1 MLPLTKDRPVSTRDP
16 QALDIKILA
25 TDLDGTL
32 LPLTWKSSIQPATD
46 KRVEVKSPAQNMA
59 SSSPAH
65 EGANPDWPVRGD
77 ANRAPNAG
85 DAVSEVPRPAS
96 SSSDT
101 TRSWVNSRVT
111 LVTEWDA
118 LEFLR
123 FISRSVP
130 NAVSATVPDHF
141 SRDCLPSP
149 QSASPQSANPQW
161 TCEPTHAMSTNSAM
175 ASEPTDR
182 RDESPVPTRS
192 GDHAKEWGN
201 HPSGM
206 PPDDPRI
213 RSSQGAEQ
221 KPSELPLAASV
232 PTRPRGVD
240 ETVDI
245 RDSVRPSNASESSTN
260 QPSAPK
266 QLTTVEPELQE
277 NRFSENRFHEQPR
290 FDTQQLEAIQ
300 PETLQPE
307 TNLQFV
313 FVTGRHYQSVCELLQ
328 TERLPE
334 PFAIICDVGTSLYHR
349 TPTSYQLCQSYVN
362 HLESRVNGTT
372 AMELATKVPSSPWIQ
387 LQESEKQSRFKLSY
401 YCPAEQLDSERTR
414 LADWLLEAAI
424 PYEPLASIDPFT
436 GEGLLDLL
444 PREVN
449 KSYALHWYAEQR
461 GWPADQIVFAGD
473 SGNDVAALTSHF
485 RAIVVAN
492 ANDHTVECVETYH
505 RKKGSLSKVCFAEQD
520 ATLGVV
526 EGLKFHGWLQGA
538 FRLGPSPID
547 V

>member
-1 MLPLTKDRPVSTRDP
+1 MSTRDP

-46 KRVEVKSPAQNMA
+46 KRVKAKAPAQNMA
-59 SSSPAH
+59 SSSPSH
-65 EGANPDWPVRGD
+65 EGPNPECP
-77 ANRAPNAG
+77 
-85 DAVSEVPRPAS
+85 
-96 SSSDT
+96 
-101 TRSWVNSRVT
+101 VT
-111 LVTEWDA
+111 LATEWDA
-118 LEFLR
+118 LDFLR

-130 NAVSATVPDHF
+130 KAVSEAISRDFT
-141 SRDCLPSP
+141 RDCLPSP
-149 QSASPQSANPQW
+149 Q
-161 TCEPTHAMSTNSAM
+161 TGYEPTHAMSTNSAM
-175 ASEPTDR
+175 ASEPTGR
-182 RDESPVPTRS
+182 RDDSPVPTRS
-192 GDHAKEWGN
+192 GDHAKEWGT

-206 PPDDPRI
+206 PSDDPRT
-213 RSSQGAEQ
+213 RSLRGAEQ
-221 KPSELPLAASV
+221 KPSERPSVVSLPTG
-232 PTRPRGVD
+232 PPGVD
-240 ETVDI
+240 ETVDS
-245 RDSVRPSNASESSTN
+245 RDSVRSSNASESSTN

-266 QLTTVEPELQE
+266 QLTLVEPELQE
-277 NRFSENRFHEQPR
+277 NRFSENRFHEQPP

-372 AMELATKVPSSPWIQ
+372 AIELATKVPSSPWLR

-401 YCPAEQLDSERTR
+401 YCQAEQLDSERTR

-461 GWPADQIVFAGD
+461 GWHADQIVFAGD

-505 RKKGSLSKVCFAEQD
+505 RKKGSLSKVCFAEKD

-526 EGLKFHGWLQGA
+526 EGLRFHGWL
-538 FRLGPSPID
+538 
-547 V
+547 